1 MIFNTKS
8 RGDRGFTLIE
18 TIIVLIILGIVA
30 AISMPN
36 FFALLNR
43 YQVNN
48 ALEQL
53 LGGIRE
59 TQQRAMSQ
67 RRLCRINIDTGTNTL
82 TANPNGCLLNTRN
95 IDDNINIRTNIPG
108 STPNIT
114 FSSKGT
120 TTRMGTIV
128 LSSDNTQLQKC
139 FVISLGLGIMRTGDY
154 TGERTGSVSASKCQ
168 RSS

>member
-1 MIFNTKS
+1 MLETRKIS
-8 RGDRGFTLIE
+8 DRGFTLIE
-18 TIIVLIILGIVA
+18 LIIVLIILGIVA
-30 AISMPN
+30 AISVPN
-36 FFALLNR
+36 FFALLSR

-59 TQQRAMSQ
+59 TQQQAMHQ
-67 RRLCRINIDTGTNTL
+67 GILCTVNIDINTKRLTGS
-82 TANPNGCLLNTRN
+82 PNGCLLNERN
-95 IDDNINIRTNIPG
+95 IDNDITIRTNIPG
-108 STPNIT
+108 ANPNIT
-114 FSSKGT
+114 FSPKGN

-128 LSSDNTQLQKC
+128 LSSNSTDLQKY

-154 TGERTGSVSASKCQ
+154 SGERTGSVSAGECQ